1 MITNRLKK
9 LLLENDITIDYKIS
23 PTEFNTKKEFIIN
36 MYQSKG
42 YESIND
48 SLILFLGYFLNKSF
62 SARGNNIDFTLEKV
76 LTNKNKGSY
85 SYIESCFDLK
95 NLIPFAMAYD
105 DYYTLVIGED
115 NRVYAE
121 GFELLFYGRD
131 PFEALENL
139 LQGTPIEVFKL

>member
-9 LLLENDITIDYKIS
+9 LLLENNITIDYKIS
-23 PTEFNTKKEFIIN
+23 PTEFNAKKEFIIN

-48 SLILFLGYFLNKSF
+48 SLILFLAYFLNKSF
-62 SARGNNIDFTLEKV
+62 SARGNYIDFTLEKV

-121 GFELLFYGRD
+121 GFELLLYGSD

>member
-9 LLLENDITIDYKIS
+9 LLLENNMVIDYKIS
-23 PTEFNTKKEFIIN
+23 STEFNTKKEFIIN

-62 SARGNNIDFTLEKV
+62 SAKGNIDFTLEKV

-115 NRVYAE
+115 NSVYAE

-139 LQGTPIEVFKL
+139 LQGTPIETFKL

>member
-1 MITNRLKK
+1 MITNQLKK
-9 LLLENDITIDYKIS
+9 LLLENNITIDYKIS
-23 PTEFNTKKEFIIN
+23 STEFNTKKEFIIN

-42 YESIND
+42 YEPIND

-62 SARGNNIDFTLEKV
+62 SAKGIDFTLEKV
-76 LTNKNKGSY
+76 LTNKNKGHY

-95 NLIPFAMAYD
+95 NLIPFAMVYD

-121 GFELLFYGRD
+121 GFELLLYGSD

-139 LQGTPIEVFKL
+139 LQGTPIETFKL

>member
-9 LLLENDITIDYKIS
+9 LLLENNITIDYKIS
-23 PTEFNTKKEFIIN
+23 PTEFNAKKEFIIN

-48 SLILFLGYFLNKSF
+48 SLILFLAYFLNKSF
-62 SARGNNIDFTLEKV
+62 SARDNNIDFTLEKV

-85 SYIESCFDLK
+85 CYIESCFDLK

-121 GFELLFYGRD
+121 GFELLLYGSD

-139 LQGTPIEVFKL
+139 LQGTPIEAFKL

>member
-9 LLLENDITIDYKIS
+9 LLLENNITIDYKIS
-23 PTEFNTKKEFIIN
+23 STEFNTKKEFIIN

-62 SARGNNIDFTLEKV
+62 SARGNYIDFTLEKV
-76 LTNKNKGSY
+76 LTNKNKGHY
-85 SYIESCFDLK
+85 SYIESSFDLK

-121 GFELLFYGRD
+121 GFELLLYGRD

-139 LQGTPIEVFKL
+139 LQGTPIEAFEL

>member
-9 LLLENDITIDYKIS
+9 LLLENNITIDYKIS
-23 PTEFNTKKEFIIN
+23 PTEFNAKKEFIIN

-62 SARGNNIDFTLEKV
+62 SAKGDIDFTLEKV

-95 NLIPFAMAYD
+95 NLIPFANVYD

-121 GFELLFYGRD
+121 GFELLLYGSD

-139 LQGTPIEVFKL
+139 LQGTPIETFKL

>member
-9 LLLENDITIDYKIS
+9 LLLENNMVIDYKIS
-23 PTEFNTKKEFIIN
+23 STEFNTKKEFIIN

-62 SARGNNIDFTLEKV
+62 SAKGNIDFTLEKV

-85 SYIESCFDLK
+85 SYIE
-95 NLIPFAMAYD
+95 
-105 DYYTLVIGED
+105 
-115 NRVYAE
+115 
-121 GFELLFYGRD
+121 LF
-131 PFEALENL
+131 
-139 LQGTPIEVFKL
+139 

>member
-9 LLLENDITIDYKIS
+9 LLLENNITIDYKIS
-23 PTEFNTKKEFIIN
+23 STEFNAKKEFIIN

-62 SARGNNIDFTLEKV
+62 SAKGNIDFTLEKV

-121 GFELLFYGRD
+121 GFELLLYGSD

-139 LQGTPIEVFKL
+139 LQGTPIEAFKL

>member
-9 LLLENDITIDYKIS
+9 LLLEDNITIDHKIS
-23 PTEFNTKKEFIIN
+23 PTEFNAKKEFIIN

-76 LTNKNKGSY
+76 LISNNKGHY

-105 DYYTLVIGED
+105 DYYTLLINED
-115 NRVYAE
+115 NCVYAE
-121 GFELLFYGRD
+121 GFELLLYGRD

-139 LQGTPIEVFKL
+139 LQGTPIETFKF

>member
-9 LLLENDITIDYKIS
+9 LLLENNITIDHKIS
-23 PTEFNTKKEFIIN
+23 PTEFNAKKEFIIN

-62 SARGNNIDFTLEKV
+62 SARGNHIHFILEKV
-76 LTNKNKGSY
+76 LTNNNKGHY

-95 NLIPFAMAYD
+95 NLIPFANVYD

-121 GFELLFYGRD
+121 GFELLLYGSD

-139 LQGTPIEVFKL
+139 LQGTPIEIFKL

>member
-9 LLLENDITIDYKIS
+9 LLLENNITIDYKIS
-23 PTEFNTKKEFIIN
+23 STEFNTKKEFIIN

-62 SARGNNIDFTLEKV
+62 SARGTLEKV
-76 LTNKNKGSY
+76 LTSNNKGHY
-85 SYIESCFDLK
+85 SYIESSFDLK

-121 GFELLFYGRD
+121 GFELLLYGRD

-139 LQGTPIEVFKL
+139 LQGTPIETFKL

>member
-9 LLLENDITIDYKIS
+9 LLLENNMVIDYKIS
-23 PTEFNTKKEFIIN
+23 STEFNTKKEFIIN

-76 LTNKNKGSY
+76 LISNNKGHY

-115 NRVYAE
+115 NSVYAE

>member
-9 LLLENDITIDYKIS
+9 LLLENNMVIDYKIS
-23 PTEFNTKKEFIIN
+23 STEFNTKKEFIIN

-85 SYIESCFDLK
+85 CYIESCFDLK

-131 PFEALENL
+131 PFEAMENL
-139 LQGTPIEVFKL
+139 LQGTPIEAFEL

>member
-1 MITNRLKK
+1 
-9 LLLENDITIDYKIS
+9 
-23 PTEFNTKKEFIIN
+23 

>member
-36 MYQSKG
+36 MYQSRG
-42 YESIND
+42 YEPIND

>member
-1 MITNRLKK
+1 MV
-9 LLLENDITIDYKIS
+9 IDYKIS
-23 PTEFNTKKEFIIN
+23 STEFNTKKEFIIN

-95 NLIPFAMAYD
+95 NLIPFAMVYD

-115 NRVYAE
+115 NSVYAE
-121 GFELLFYGRD
+121 GFELLLYGRD

-139 LQGTPIEVFKL
+139 LQGTPIETFKL

>member
-9 LLLENDITIDYKIS
+9 LLLKNNITIDYKIS
-23 PTEFNTKKEFIIN
+23 PTEFNAKKDFIIN
-36 MYQSKG
+36 MYQSRG

-62 SARGNNIDFTLEKV
+62 LARGNYIDFTLEKV
-76 LTNKNKGSY
+76 LTSNNKGHY

-95 NLIPFAMAYD
+95 NLIPFAMVYD

-115 NRVYAE
+115 NSVYAE

-139 LQGTPIEVFKL
+139 LQGTPIEAFEL

>member
-9 LLLENDITIDYKIS
+9 LLLENNITIDYKIS

-62 SARGNNIDFTLEKV
+62 SAKGIDFTLEKV
-76 LTNKNKGSY
+76 LTNKNKGHY

-95 NLIPFAMAYD
+95 NLIPFANVYD

-121 GFELLFYGRD
+121 GFELLLYGSD

-139 LQGTPIEVFKL
+139 LQGTPIETFKL

>member
-9 LLLENDITIDYKIS
+9 LLLENNITIDYKIS
-23 PTEFNTKKEFIIN
+23 STEFNEKKDFIIN
-36 MYQSKG
+36 MYQSRG
-42 YESIND
+42 YEQIND

-62 SARGNNIDFTLEKV
+62 LARGNYIDFTLEKV
-76 LTNKNKGSY
+76 LTSNNKGHY

-95 NLIPFAMAYD
+95 NLIPFAMVYD

-115 NRVYAE
+115 NSVYAE

-139 LQGTPIEVFKL
+139 LQGTPIEAFEL

>member
-9 LLLENDITIDYKIS
+9 LLLENNIAIDYKIS
-23 PTEFNTKKEFIIN
+23 PTEFSAKKDFIIN
-36 MYQSKG
+36 LYRSKG
-42 YESIND
+42 YEQIND

-62 SARGNNIDFTLEKV
+62 SVRGIDFTLEKV
-76 LTNKNKGSY
+76 LTNNNKGHY

-121 GFELLFYGRD
+121 GFELLLYGRD

-139 LQGTPIEVFKL
+139 LQDTPIETFKL

>member
-9 LLLENDITIDYKIS
+9 LLLENNITIDYKIS

-36 MYQSKG
+36 MYQSRG

-48 SLILFLGYFLNKSF
+48 SLILFLAYFLNKSF
-62 SARGNNIDFTLEKV
+62 SARGNIDFTLEKV

-115 NRVYAE
+115 NSVYAE

-131 PFEALENL
+131 PFEAMENL
-139 LQGTPIEVFKL
+139 LQGTPIDAFKL

>member
-9 LLLENDITIDYKIS
+9 LLLEDNITIDYKIS
-23 PTEFNTKKEFIIN
+23 PTEFNTKKKFIIN

-62 SARGNNIDFTLEKV
+62 SAKGNIDFTLEKV
-76 LTNKNKGSY
+76 LTNKNKGHY

-95 NLIPFAMAYD
+95 NLIPFANVYD

-121 GFELLFYGRD
+121 GFELLLYGSD

-139 LQGTPIEVFKL
+139 LQGTPIETFKL

>member
-9 LLLENDITIDYKIS
+9 LLLENNITIDYKIS

-36 MYQSKG
+36 MYQSRG

-48 SLILFLGYFLNKSF
+48 SLILFLAYFLNKSF
-62 SARGNNIDFTLEKV
+62 SARGNIDFTLEKV

-121 GFELLFYGRD
+121 GFELLLYGRD

-139 LQGTPIEVFKL
+139 LQGTPIEAFKL

>member
-9 LLLENDITIDYKIS
+9 LLLENNITIDYKIS
-23 PTEFNTKKEFIIN
+23 PTEFNDKKEFIIN

-62 SARGNNIDFTLEKV
+62 SAKGNIDFTLEKV

-85 SYIESCFDLK
+85 CYIESCFDLK

-131 PFEALENL
+131 PFEAMENL
-139 LQGTPIEVFKL
+139 LQGTPIEAFEL

>member
-9 LLLENDITIDYKIS
+9 LLLENNITIDYKIS
-23 PTEFNTKKEFIIN
+23 PTEFNEKKDFIIN
-36 MYQSKG
+36 MYQSRG
-42 YESIND
+42 YEQIND

-95 NLIPFAMAYD
+95 NLIPFAMVYD

-115 NRVYAE
+115 NSVYAE
-121 GFELLFYGRD
+121 GLELLFYGRD

>member
-9 LLLENDITIDYKIS
+9 LLLENNITIDYKIS
-23 PTEFNTKKEFIIN
+23 STEFNTKKEFIIN

-62 SARGNNIDFTLEKV
+62 SARGNYIDFTLEKV
-76 LTNKNKGSY
+76 LTSNNKWHY
-85 SYIESCFDLK
+85 SYIESSFDLK

-121 GFELLFYGRD
+121 GFELLLYGRD

-139 LQGTPIEVFKL
+139 LQGTPIEAFKL

>member
-9 LLLENDITIDYKIS
+9 LLLKNNIAIDYKIS
-23 PTEFNTKKEFIIN
+23 PTEFNAKKDFIIN
-36 MYQSKG
+36 LYQSKG
-42 YESIND
+42 YEQIND

-62 SARGNNIDFTLEKV
+62 LARGNYIDFTLEKV
-76 LTNKNKGSY
+76 LISNNKGHY

-95 NLIPFAMAYD
+95 NLIPFAMVYD

-115 NRVYAE
+115 NSVYAE

-139 LQGTPIEVFKL
+139 LQGTPIEIFKL

>member
-9 LLLENDITIDYKIS
+9 LLLENNITIDYKIS
-23 PTEFNTKKEFIIN
+23 STEFNTKKEFIIN

-62 SARGNNIDFTLEKV
+62 SAKGNIDFTLEKV
-76 LTNKNKGSY
+76 LTNKNKGHY
-85 SYIESCFDLK
+85 SYIESSFDLK

-121 GFELLFYGRD
+121 GFELLLYGSD

-139 LQGTPIEVFKL
+139 LQGTPIETFKL

>member
-9 LLLENDITIDYKIS
+9 LLLENNMVIDYKIS
-23 PTEFNTKKEFIIN
+23 STEFNTKKEFIIN

-115 NRVYAE
+115 NSVYAE

-131 PFEALENL
+131 PFEAMENL
-139 LQGTPIEVFKL
+139 LQGTPIEAFKF

>member
-9 LLLENDITIDYKIS
+9 LLLKNNITIDYKIS
-23 PTEFNTKKEFIIN
+23 PTEFNAKKDFIIN
-36 MYQSKG
+36 LYQSKG
-42 YESIND
+42 YEQIND

-62 SARGNNIDFTLEKV
+62 LARGHYIDFTLEKV
-76 LTNKNKGSY
+76 LTSNNKGHY

-115 NRVYAE
+115 NSVYAE

-139 LQGTPIEVFKL
+139 LQGTPIEAFEL

>member
-9 LLLENDITIDYKIS
+9 LLLENNITIDYKIS
-23 PTEFNTKKEFIIN
+23 STEFNTKKEFIIN

-62 SARGNNIDFTLEKV
+62 SAKGNIDFTLEKV
-76 LTNKNKGSY
+76 LTNKNKGHY
-85 SYIESCFDLK
+85 SYIESSFDLK

-121 GFELLFYGRD
+121 GFELLLYGRD

-139 LQGTPIEVFKL
+139 LQGTPIEIFKL

>member
-9 LLLENDITIDYKIS
+9 LLLENNMVIDYKIS
-23 PTEFNTKKEFIIN
+23 STEFNTKKEFIIN

-115 NRVYAE
+115 NSVYAE

-131 PFEALENL
+131 PFEAMENL
-139 LQGTPIEVFKL
+139 LQGTPIDAFKL

>member
-9 LLLENDITIDYKIS
+9 LLLENNITIDYKIS
-23 PTEFNTKKEFIIN
+23 STEFNTKKEFIIN

-62 SARGNNIDFTLEKV
+62 SAKGIDFTLEKV
-76 LTNKNKGSY
+76 LTNKNKGHY

-95 NLIPFAMAYD
+95 NLIP
-105 DYYTLVIGED
+105 
-115 NRVYAE
+115 
-121 GFELLFYGRD
+121 
-131 PFEALENL
+131 
-139 LQGTPIEVFKL
+139 